1 MIQKSFNLLVYLYGH
16 HFVRYLFV
24 GGSTFVIDFSIL
36 FVLHGKAS
44 TSLSIATSIAY
55 WTSLI
60 YNFLLNRWWTFSAGE
75 NKDLRKHLLLYAV
88 LLSFNYIFTLA
99 FVDVLSHSINYLL
112 AKAMAVII
120 QMSWTYFIYK
130 NVIFVS
136 ESPVVSG
143 NE

>member
-1 MIQKSFNLLVYLYGH
+1 LVQKSFSFLVYLYGH

-36 FVLHGKAS
+36 FVLHGKVGM
-44 TSLSIATSIAY
+44 SLSIATSVAY

-88 LLSFNYIFTLA
+88 LLSFNYLFTLA
-99 FVDVLSHSINYLL
+99 FVDALSHSVNYLL
-112 AKAMAVII
+112 AKALAVVI
-120 QMSWTYFIYK
+120 QMSWTYFVYK
-130 NVIFVS
+130 NIIFVS
-136 ESPVVSG
+136 EPPAALS
-143 NE
+143 ND